1 MESPLGDDVYGE
13 DPSVNLLQ
21 NKIAKIF
28 NKEAGLFVPS
38 GTMANLI
45 AVLTHCN
52 RGDEV
57 ILGDKSHIFYYE
69 AGGIS
74 AYGGVHSFQLH
85 NNDDG
90 TINLDDIKKVNRA
103 STASAYIIQNHFYD
117 KLLDNIIEAKEK
129 MEKEMIIFHR
139 KLICLENTHN
149 ACYGAPIDTD
159 YFNQVRKIANKH
171 NLSIHLDGA
180 RIFNAAI
187 ALNKSVD
194 ILTRDCDTISCCLS
208 KGLSAPVGSVLLG
221 NKDFILKAK
230 QIRKALGGGM
240 RQAGLIA
247 SAGIFSLD
255 NMVDRISNDH
265 ENAKILAYELDKL
278 NNIEINLDYVYTNII
293 FIYNRHG
300 KVSNEELL
308 NELEKN
314 NIKIDYKGN
323 SKFRLVTHSGFKK
336 DDINSVVTVFKEIL
350 KD

>member
-1 MESPLGDDVYGE
+1 MIDLRSDTVTLPSKKMKQFIMESPLGDDVYGE

-21 NKIAKIF
+21 NKIAKRF

-74 AYGGVHSFQLH
+74 AYGGIHSFQLH

-90 TINLDDIKKVNRA
+90 TINLDDIKKSIRA
-103 STASAYIIQNHFYD
+103 IGNDHFP
-117 KLLDNIIEAKEK
+117 KT
-129 MEKEMIIFHR
+129 

-323 SKFRLVTHSGFKK
+323 SKFRIVTHSGFKK

>member
-1 MESPLGDDVYGE
+1 MIDLRSDTVTLPSNDMKKFIIDSPLGDDVYGE

-28 NKEAGLFVPS
+28 NKEAALFVPS

-74 AYGGVHSFQLH
+74 AFGGIHSHQLK

-90 TINLDDIKKVNRA
+90 TININDIKTSIRA
-103 STASAYIIQNHFYD
+103 LGNDHFP
-117 KLLDNIIEAKEK
+117 KT
-129 MEKEMIIFHR
+129 

-149 ACYGAPIDTD
+149 ACYGSPLNTE
-159 YFNQVRKIANKH
+159 YFHDVKKVANKH
-171 NLSIHLDGA
+171 DLSIHLDGA

-187 ALNKSVD
+187 ALNKTVD
-194 ILTRDCDTISCCLS
+194 ELTKDCDTISCCLS
-208 KGLSAPVGSVLLG
+208 KGLSAPVGSVILG
-221 NKDFILKAK
+221 NKAFILKAK
-230 QIRKALGGGM
+230 HMRKALGGGM

-247 SAGIFSLD
+247 AGGIFSLE
-255 NMVDRISNDH
+255 NMIDRIADDH
-265 ENAKILAYELDKL
+265 VNAKELAYELHK
-278 NNIEINLDYVYTNII
+278 IKTISINPEQVYTNIV
-293 FIYNRHG
+293 FIYN
-300 KVSNEELL
+300 KNTKISNKQLL

-336 DDINSVVTVFKEIL
+336 RDINSVVKVFKEIL

>member
-1 MESPLGDDVYGE
+1 MIDLRSDTVTLPSNDMKKFIIDSPLGDDVYGE

-28 NKEAGLFVPS
+28 NKEAALFVPS

-74 AYGGVHSFQLH
+74 AFGGIHSHQLK

-90 TINLDDIKKVNRA
+90 TININDIKTSIRA
-103 STASAYIIQNHFYD
+103 LGNDHFP
-117 KLLDNIIEAKEK
+117 KT
-129 MEKEMIIFHR
+129 

-149 ACYGAPIDTD
+149 ACYGSPLNTE
-159 YFNQVRKIANKH
+159 YFHDVKKIANKH
-171 NLSIHLDGA
+171 DLSIHLDGA

-194 ILTRDCDTISCCLS
+194 ELTKDCDTISCCLS
-208 KGLSAPVGSVLLG
+208 KGLSAPVGSVVLG
-221 NKDFILKAK
+221 TKAFILKAK
-230 QIRKALGGGM
+230 HMRKALGGGM

-247 SAGIFSLD
+247 AAGIFSLE
-255 NMVDRISNDH
+255 NMIDRIADDH
-265 ENAKILAYELDKL
+265 VNAKELAYELHK
-278 NNIEINLDYVYTNII
+278 IKTISINPEQVYTNII
-293 FIYNRHG
+293 FIYN
-300 KVSNEELL
+300 KNTKISNKQLL

-336 DDINSVVTVFKEIL
+336 RDINSVVKVFKEIL

>member
-1 MESPLGDDVYGE
+1 MIDLRSDTVTLPNNEMKQFIMDSPLGDDVYGE

-21 NKIAKIF
+21 KKIAKIF
-28 NKEAGLFVPS
+28 NKESALFVPS

-45 AVLTHCN
+45 SVLTHCN

-57 ILGDKSHIFYYE
+57 ILGNKSHIFFYE

-74 AYGGVHSFQLH
+74 AFGGVHSHQIN

-90 TINLDDIKKVNRA
+90 TININDIENAIRKKGDD
-103 STASAYIIQNHFYD
+103 HFP
-117 KLLDNIIEAKEK
+117 KT
-129 MEKEMIIFHR
+129 

-149 ACYGAPIDTD
+149 ACYGSPINTD
-159 YFNQVRKIANKH
+159 FFSEVKNIAKKH
-171 NLSIHLDGA
+171 NIPIHLDGA

-194 ILTRDCDTISCCLS
+194 ELTKDCDSVSCCLS
-208 KGLSAPVGSVLLG
+208 KGLSAPVGSVILG
-221 NKDFILKAK
+221 SKNFISKAK
-230 QIRKALGGGM
+230 SLRKALGGGM

-255 NMVDRISNDH
+255 NMINRIEDDH
-265 ENAKILAYELDKL
+265 SNAKILASKL
-278 NNIEINLDYVYTNII
+278 NLIKNLEINLNQVQTNII
-293 FIYNRHG
+293 FIYNRD
-300 KVSNEELL
+300 KTLSNQDLL
-308 NELEKN
+308 LSLEKN

-323 SKFRLVTHSGFKK
+323 SKFRLVTHSGFRKE
-336 DDINSVVTVFKEIL
+336 DINTVIKVFRKIY

>member
-1 MESPLGDDVYGE
+1 MIDLRSDTVTLPSKKMKQFIMESPLGDDVYGE

-74 AYGGVHSFQLH
+74 AYGGIHSFQLH

-90 TINLDDIKKVNRA
+90 TINLDDIKKSIRA
-103 STASAYIIQNHFYD
+103 IGNDHFP
-117 KLLDNIIEAKEK
+117 KT
-129 MEKEMIIFHR
+129 

-293 FIYNRHG
+293 FIYNRHS
-300 KVSNEELL
+300 KVSNKELL

>member
-1 MESPLGDDVYGE
+1 MIDLRSDTVTLPSKKMKQFIMESPLGDDVYGE

-74 AYGGVHSFQLH
+74 AYGGIHSFQLH

-90 TINLDDIKKVNRA
+90 TINLDDIKKSIRA
-103 STASAYIIQNHFYD
+103 IGNDHFP
-117 KLLDNIIEAKEK
+117 KT
-129 MEKEMIIFHR
+129 

-278 NNIEINLDYVYTNII
+278 TNIEINLNYVYTNII

>member
-1 MESPLGDDVYGE
+1 MIDLRSDTVTLPTNEMKQFIMDSPLGDDVYGE

-21 NKIAKIF
+21 KKIAKIF
-28 NKEAGLFVPS
+28 NKESALFVPS

-45 AVLTHCN
+45 SVLTHCN

-57 ILGDKSHIFYYE
+57 ILGNKSHIFFYE

-74 AYGGVHSFQLH
+74 AFGGVHSHQIN

-90 TINLDDIKKVNRA
+90 TININDIVNAIRKKGDD
-103 STASAYIIQNHFYD
+103 HFP
-117 KLLDNIIEAKEK
+117 KT
-129 MEKEMIIFHR
+129 

-149 ACYGAPIDTD
+149 ACYGSPINTD
-159 YFNQVRKIANKH
+159 FFNEVKNIAKKH
-171 NLSIHLDGA
+171 NISIHLDGA

-194 ILTRDCDTISCCLS
+194 ELTKDCDSVSCCLS
-208 KGLSAPVGSVLLG
+208 KGLSAPVGSVILG
-221 NKDFILKAK
+221 NKKFISKAK
-230 QIRKALGGGM
+230 SLRKALGGGM

-255 NMVDRISNDH
+255 HMINRIKDDH
-265 ENAKILAYELDKL
+265 SNAKILASELNLIKNL
-278 NNIEINLDYVYTNII
+278 EINLNQVHTNII
-293 FIYNRHG
+293 FLYNRD
-300 KVSNEELL
+300 KTLSNQNLL
-308 NELEKN
+308 LSLEKN

-336 DDINSVVTVFKEIL
+336 EDINTVIKVFRKIFK
-350 KD
+350 D

>member
-1 MESPLGDDVYGE
+1 MIDLRSDTVTLPSNDMKKFIIDSPLGDDVYGE

-28 NKEAGLFVPS
+28 NKEAALFVPS

-74 AYGGVHSFQLH
+74 AFGGIHSHQLK

-90 TINLDDIKKVNRA
+90 TININDIKTSIRA
-103 STASAYIIQNHFYD
+103 LGNDHFP
-117 KLLDNIIEAKEK
+117 KT
-129 MEKEMIIFHR
+129 

-149 ACYGAPIDTD
+149 ACYGSPLNTE
-159 YFNQVRKIANKH
+159 YFHDVKKVANKH
-171 NLSIHLDGA
+171 DLSIHLDGA

-194 ILTRDCDTISCCLS
+194 ELTKDCDTISCCLS
-208 KGLSAPVGSVLLG
+208 KGLSAPVGSVVLG
-221 NKDFILKAK
+221 TKAFILKAK
-230 QIRKALGGGM
+230 HMRKALGGGM

-247 SAGIFSLD
+247 AGGIFSLE
-255 NMVDRISNDH
+255 NMIDRIADDH
-265 ENAKILAYELDKL
+265 VNAKELAYELHK
-278 NNIEINLDYVYTNII
+278 IKTISINPEQVYTNIV
-293 FIYNRHG
+293 FIYN
-300 KVSNEELL
+300 KNTKISNKQLL

-336 DDINSVVTVFKEIL
+336 RDINSVVKVFKEIL

>member
-1 MESPLGDDVYGE
+1 MIDLRSDTVTLPSNDMKKFIIDSPLGDDVYGE

-28 NKEAGLFVPS
+28 NKEAALFVPS

-74 AYGGVHSFQLH
+74 AFGGIHSHQLK

-90 TINLDDIKKVNRA
+90 TININDIKTSIRA
-103 STASAYIIQNHFYD
+103 LGNDHFP
-117 KLLDNIIEAKEK
+117 KT
-129 MEKEMIIFHR
+129 

-149 ACYGAPIDTD
+149 ACYGSPLNTE
-159 YFNQVRKIANKH
+159 YFHDVKKVANKH
-171 NLSIHLDGA
+171 DLSIHLDGA

-194 ILTRDCDTISCCLS
+194 ELTKDCDTISCCLS
-208 KGLSAPVGSVLLG
+208 KGLSAPVGSVVLG
-221 NKDFILKAK
+221 TKAFILKAK
-230 QIRKALGGGM
+230 HMRKALGGGM

-247 SAGIFSLD
+247 AGAIFSLE
-255 NMVDRISNDH
+255 NMIDRIADDH
-265 ENAKILAYELDKL
+265 VNAKELAYELHK
-278 NNIEINLDYVYTNII
+278 IKTISINPEQVYTNII
-293 FIYNRHG
+293 FIYN
-300 KVSNEELL
+300 KNTKISNKQLL

-336 DDINSVVTVFKEIL
+336 RDINSVVKVFKEIL

>member
-1 MESPLGDDVYGE
+1 MIDLRSDTVTLPSNDMKRFIIDSPLGDDVYGE

-28 NKEAGLFVPS
+28 NKEAALFVPS

-74 AYGGVHSFQLH
+74 AFGGIHSHQLK

-90 TINLDDIKKVNRA
+90 TININDIKTSIRA
-103 STASAYIIQNHFYD
+103 LGNDHFP
-117 KLLDNIIEAKEK
+117 KT
-129 MEKEMIIFHR
+129 

-149 ACYGAPIDTD
+149 ACYGSPLNTE
-159 YFNQVRKIANKH
+159 YFHDVKKVANKH
-171 NLSIHLDGA
+171 DLSIHLDGA

-187 ALNKSVD
+187 ALNKTVD
-194 ILTRDCDTISCCLS
+194 ELTKDCDTISCCLS
-208 KGLSAPVGSVLLG
+208 KGLSAPVGSVILG
-221 NKDFILKAK
+221 TKAFILKAK
-230 QIRKALGGGM
+230 HMRKALGGGM

-247 SAGIFSLD
+247 AGGIFSLE
-255 NMVDRISNDH
+255 NMIDRIADDH
-265 ENAKILAYELDKL
+265 VNAKELAYELHK
-278 NNIEINLDYVYTNII
+278 IKTISINPEQVYTNIV
-293 FIYNRHG
+293 FIYN
-300 KVSNEELL
+300 KNTKISNKQLL

-336 DDINSVVTVFKEIL
+336 RDINSVVKVFKEIL

>member
-1 MESPLGDDVYGE
+1 MIDLRSDTVTLPTNKMKQFIMDSPLGDDVYGE

-28 NKEAGLFVPS
+28 NKESALFVPS

-45 AVLTHCN
+45 SVLTHCN

-57 ILGDKSHIFYYE
+57 ILGNKSHIFFYE

-74 AYGGVHSFQLH
+74 AFGGVHSHQIN

-90 TINLDDIKKVNRA
+90 TININDIVSAIRKKGDD
-103 STASAYIIQNHFYD
+103 HFP
-117 KLLDNIIEAKEK
+117 KT
-129 MEKEMIIFHR
+129 

-149 ACYGAPIDTD
+149 ACYGSPINTD
-159 YFNQVRKIANKH
+159 FFNEVKNIANKH
-171 NLSIHLDGA
+171 NIPIHLDGA

-194 ILTRDCDTISCCLS
+194 ELTKDCDSVSCCLS
-208 KGLSAPVGSVLLG
+208 KGLSAPVGSVILG
-221 NKDFILKAK
+221 NKNFISKAK
-230 QIRKALGGGM
+230 SLRKALGGGM

-255 NMVDRISNDH
+255 HMVNRIKDDH
-265 ENAKILAYELDKL
+265 SNAKILAGKL
-278 NNIEINLDYVYTNII
+278 NLIKNIEINLNQVHTNII
-293 FIYNRHG
+293 FIYNRD
-300 KVSNEELL
+300 KTLSNQDMLL
-308 NELEKN
+308 SLEKN

-323 SKFRLVTHSGFKK
+323 SKFRLVTHSSFKK
-336 DDINSVVTVFKEIL
+336 EDINTVIKVFKKIF

>member
-1 MESPLGDDVYGE
+1 MIDLRSDTVTLPTNEMKQFIMDSPLGDDVYGE

-21 NKIAKIF
+21 KKISKIF
-28 NKEAGLFVPS
+28 NKEAALFVPS

-45 AVLTHCN
+45 SVLTHCN

-57 ILGDKSHIFYYE
+57 ILGNKSHIFFYE

-74 AYGGVHSFQLH
+74 AFGGVHSHQIN

-90 TINLDDIKKVNRA
+90 TININDIVNAIRKKGDD
-103 STASAYIIQNHFYD
+103 HFP
-117 KLLDNIIEAKEK
+117 KT
-129 MEKEMIIFHR
+129 

-149 ACYGAPIDTD
+149 ACYGSPINTD
-159 YFNQVRKIANKH
+159 FFNEVKNIANKH
-171 NLSIHLDGA
+171 NISIHLDGA

-194 ILTRDCDTISCCLS
+194 ELTKDCDSVSCCLS
-208 KGLSAPVGSVLLG
+208 KGLSAPVGSVILG
-221 NKDFILKAK
+221 NKKFISKAK
-230 QIRKALGGGM
+230 SLRKALGGGM

-255 NMVDRISNDH
+255 HMINRIKDDHSNT
-265 ENAKILAYELDKL
+265 KILAGELNLIKNL
-278 NNIEINLDYVYTNII
+278 EINLNQVHTNII
-293 FIYNRHG
+293 FLYNRD
-300 KVSNEELL
+300 KTLSNQDLL
-308 NELEKN
+308 LSLEKN

-323 SKFRLVTHSGFKK
+323 SKFRLVTHSGFRKE
-336 DDINSVVTVFKEIL
+336 DINAVIKVFRKIF

>member
-1 MESPLGDDVYGE
+1 MIDLRSDTVTLPSNDMKKFIIDSPLGDDVYGE

-21 NKIAKIF
+21 NKIARIF
-28 NKEAGLFVPS
+28 NKEAALFVPS

-74 AYGGVHSFQLH
+74 AFGGIHSHQLK

-90 TINLDDIKKVNRA
+90 TININDIKTSIRA
-103 STASAYIIQNHFYD
+103 LGNDHFP
-117 KLLDNIIEAKEK
+117 KT
-129 MEKEMIIFHR
+129 

-149 ACYGAPIDTD
+149 ACYGSPLNTE
-159 YFNQVRKIANKH
+159 YFHDVKKVANKH
-171 NLSIHLDGA
+171 DLSIHLDGA

-187 ALNKSVD
+187 ALNKTVD
-194 ILTRDCDTISCCLS
+194 ELTKDCDTISCCLS
-208 KGLSAPVGSVLLG
+208 KGLSAPVGSVVLG
-221 NKDFILKAK
+221 NKAFILKAK
-230 QIRKALGGGM
+230 HMRKALGGGM

-247 SAGIFSLD
+247 AGGIFSLE
-255 NMVDRISNDH
+255 NMIDRIADDH
-265 ENAKILAYELDKL
+265 VNAKELAYELHK
-278 NNIEINLDYVYTNII
+278 IKTISINPEQVYTNIV
-293 FIYNRHG
+293 FIYN
-300 KVSNEELL
+300 KNTKISNKQLL

-336 DDINSVVTVFKEIL
+336 RDINSVVKVFKEIL

>member
-1 MESPLGDDVYGE
+1 MIDLRSDTVTLPSNDMKKFIIDSPLGDDVYGE

-28 NKEAGLFVPS
+28 NKEAALFVPS

-74 AYGGVHSFQLH
+74 AFGGIHSHQLK

-90 TINLDDIKKVNRA
+90 TININDIKTSIRA
-103 STASAYIIQNHFYD
+103 LGNDHFP
-117 KLLDNIIEAKEK
+117 KT
-129 MEKEMIIFHR
+129 

-149 ACYGAPIDTD
+149 ACYGSPLNTE
-159 YFNQVRKIANKH
+159 YFHDVKKVANKH
-171 NLSIHLDGA
+171 DLSIHLDGA

-194 ILTRDCDTISCCLS
+194 ELTKDCDTISCCLS
-208 KGLSAPVGSVLLG
+208 KGLSAPVGSVVLG
-221 NKDFILKAK
+221 TKAFILKAK
-230 QIRKALGGGM
+230 HMRKALGGGM

-247 SAGIFSLD
+247 AGAIFSLE
-255 NMVDRISNDH
+255 NMIDRIADDH
-265 ENAKILAYELDKL
+265 VNAKELAYELHK
-278 NNIEINLDYVYTNII
+278 IKTISINPEQVYTNII
-293 FIYNRHG
+293 FIYN
-300 KVSNEELL
+300 KNTQISNKQLL

-336 DDINSVVTVFKEIL
+336 RDINSVVKVFKEIL

>member
-1 MESPLGDDVYGE
+1 MIDLRSDTVTLPTNKMKQFIMDSPLGDDVYGE

-28 NKEAGLFVPS
+28 NKESALFVPS

-45 AVLTHCN
+45 SVLTHCN

-57 ILGDKSHIFYYE
+57 ILGNKSHIFFYE

-74 AYGGVHSFQLH
+74 AFGGVHSHQIN

-90 TINLDDIKKVNRA
+90 TININDIVSAIRKKGDD
-103 STASAYIIQNHFYD
+103 HFP
-117 KLLDNIIEAKEK
+117 KT
-129 MEKEMIIFHR
+129 

-149 ACYGAPIDTD
+149 ACYGSPINTD
-159 YFNQVRKIANKH
+159 FFNEVKNIAKKH
-171 NLSIHLDGA
+171 NIPIHLDGA

-194 ILTRDCDTISCCLS
+194 ELTKDCDSVSCCLS
-208 KGLSAPVGSVLLG
+208 KGLSAPVGSVILG
-221 NKDFILKAK
+221 NKNFISKAK
-230 QIRKALGGGM
+230 SLRKALGGGM

-255 NMVDRISNDH
+255 YMINRIKDDH
-265 ENAKILAYELDKL
+265 SNAKILAGKL
-278 NNIEINLDYVYTNII
+278 NLIKNIEINLNQVHTNII
-293 FIYNRHG
+293 FIYNRD
-300 KVSNEELL
+300 KTLSNQDMLL
-308 NELEKN
+308 SLEKN

-323 SKFRLVTHSGFKK
+323 SKFRLVTHSSFKK
-336 DDINSVVTVFKEIL
+336 EDINTVIKVFRKIFK
-350 KD
+350 D

>member
-1 MESPLGDDVYGE
+1 MIDLRSDTVTLPTNEMKQFIMDSPLGDDVYGE

-21 NKIAKIF
+21 KKIAKIF
-28 NKEAGLFVPS
+28 NKESALFVPS

-45 AVLTHCN
+45 SVLTHCN

-57 ILGDKSHIFYYE
+57 ILGNKSHIFFYE

-74 AYGGVHSFQLH
+74 AFGGVHSHQIN

-90 TINLDDIKKVNRA
+90 TININDIENAIRKKGDD
-103 STASAYIIQNHFYD
+103 HFP
-117 KLLDNIIEAKEK
+117 KT
-129 MEKEMIIFHR
+129 

-149 ACYGAPIDTD
+149 ACYGSPINTD
-159 YFNQVRKIANKH
+159 FFSEVKNIAKKH
-171 NLSIHLDGA
+171 NIPIHLDGA

-194 ILTRDCDTISCCLS
+194 ELTKDCDSVSCCLS
-208 KGLSAPVGSVLLG
+208 KGLAAPVGSVILG
-221 NKDFILKAK
+221 SKNFISKAK
-230 QIRKALGGGM
+230 SLRKALGGGM

-255 NMVDRISNDH
+255 HMINRIIDDH
-265 ENAKILAYELDKL
+265 SNAKILASKL
-278 NNIEINLDYVYTNII
+278 NLIKNRAINLNQVHTNII
-293 FIYNRHG
+293 FIYNIA
-300 KVSNEELL
+300 KTLSNQDLL
-308 NELEKN
+308 LSLEKN

-336 DDINSVVTVFKEIL
+336 EDINAVIKIFRKIFK
-350 KD
+350 D

>member
-1 MESPLGDDVYGE
+1 MIDLRSDTVTLPSNEMKQFIMDSPLGDDVYGE

-21 NKIAKIF
+21 KKIAKIF
-28 NKEAGLFVPS
+28 NKESALFVPS

-45 AVLTHCN
+45 SVLTHCN

-57 ILGDKSHIFYYE
+57 ILGNKSHIFFYE

-74 AYGGVHSFQLH
+74 AFGGVHSHQIN

-90 TINLDDIKKVNRA
+90 TININDIVNAIRKKGDD
-103 STASAYIIQNHFYD
+103 HFP
-117 KLLDNIIEAKEK
+117 KT
-129 MEKEMIIFHR
+129 

-149 ACYGAPIDTD
+149 ACYGSPINTD
-159 YFNQVRKIANKH
+159 FFNEVKNIANKH
-171 NLSIHLDGA
+171 NISIHLDGA

-194 ILTRDCDTISCCLS
+194 ELTKDCDSVSCCLS
-208 KGLSAPVGSVLLG
+208 KGLSAPVGSVILG
-221 NKDFILKAK
+221 NKKFISKAK
-230 QIRKALGGGM
+230 SLRKALGGGM

-255 NMVDRISNDH
+255 HMINRIKDDH
-265 ENAKILAYELDKL
+265 SNAKILASELNLIKNL
-278 NNIEINLDYVYTNII
+278 EINLNQVHTNII
-293 FIYNRHG
+293 FLYNRD
-300 KVSNEELL
+300 KTLSNQNLL
-308 NELEKN
+308 LSLEKN

-323 SKFRLVTHSGFKK
+323 SKFRLVTHSGFRKE
-336 DDINSVVTVFKEIL
+336 DINAVIKVFRKIF